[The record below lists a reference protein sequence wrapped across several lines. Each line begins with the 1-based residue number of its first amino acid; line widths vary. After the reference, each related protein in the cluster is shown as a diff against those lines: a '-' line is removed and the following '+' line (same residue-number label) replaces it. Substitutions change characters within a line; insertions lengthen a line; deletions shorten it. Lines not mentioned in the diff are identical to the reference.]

1 MGPGGTIHIQ
11 GGLVINSEG
20 VTFLAS
26 KYARAHERESE
37 RTARLGLTVYRGAL
51 ACARVCVC
59 VCILGLRCA
68 Q

>member
-26 KYARAHERESE
+26 KYARAHEREK
-37 RTARLGLTVYRGAL
+37 
-51 ACARVCVC
+51 
-59 VCILGLRCA
+59 
-68 Q
+68 